1 MDLFSSFFTRTPGPW
16 PKSRVVIDPREKTTE
31 EITLE
36 QSGDF
41 NTLQRFRYLVYSR
54 TKRARPTEI
63 DHLLATEQKLRHYT
77 QLLSREYDNGSEETK
92 SRLEQINRKI
102 WELHRQW
109 WNYQCQIGE
118 GVTARAFNLWRSHPT
133 WYMHEVLVED
143 CIEKQGCCSRG
154 CGCCPKR
161 HLTHRLA
168 AGHCALTCECCRKA
182 RGFDL
187 TQEQETLVYDTL
199 DFQQEKNF
207 ANRFQL
213 ASIWGLRLN
222 NDQSPSDLIKSGY
235 KLAGKDGADEK
246 WDIVSSATK
255 DLIPLGD

>member
-1 MDLFSSFFTRTPGPW
+1 MDFSSLFFTRTPGPW
-16 PKSRVVIDPREKTTE
+16 PKSRVVIDHREKSAE

-36 QSGDF
+36 QSGDL
-41 NTLQRFRYLVYSR
+41 NTRQRFRYLVYSE
-54 TKRARPTEI
+54 TKRARPTAI
-63 DHLLATEQKLRHYT
+63 DHLLATELDLRHYT
-77 QLLSREYDNGSEETK
+77 QLFTRECDNESEETK
-92 SRLEQINRKI
+92 TRLDKI
-102 WELHRQW
+102 HGIIWGLHRQW
-109 WNYQCQIGE
+109 WSCRCRLGE
-118 GVTARAFNLWRSHPT
+118 GVTSRAFDLWRSYPT
-133 WYMHEVLVED
+133 WYMHEALVED
-143 CIEKQGCCSRG
+143 CIKKQGCCSRG
-154 CGCCPKR
+154 CGCCLKR

-168 AGHCALTCECCRKA
+168 AGHCALTCGCCRKA

-187 TQEQETLVYDTL
+187 TREQENLIYDKV
-199 DFQQEKNF
+199 DFQQ
-207 ANRFQL
+207 ADGFQL